1 MNVEFLDALLRFF
14 SGMRDYENADEA
26 EQRRQ
31 KRTAVIAIVAVAA
44 AIILTLIFGPRLV
57 QY

>member
-1 MNVEFLDALLRFF
+1 MELLDAIFKFL
-14 SGMRDYENADEA
+14 GGIRDYENADEA

-31 KRTAVIAIVAVAA
+31 KRTAVIAVVAVVA